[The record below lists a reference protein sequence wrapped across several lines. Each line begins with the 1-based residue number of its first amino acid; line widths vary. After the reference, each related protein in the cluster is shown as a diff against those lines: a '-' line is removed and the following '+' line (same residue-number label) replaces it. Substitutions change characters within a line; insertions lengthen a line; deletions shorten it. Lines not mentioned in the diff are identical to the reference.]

1 MAATARNSTN
11 LRLYLLAGVFVFWC
25 SAICARLVYLQIFRY
40 GSFEQRAQHQ
50 QQRTE
55 EVSARRGIIY
65 DRQGRELAMSI
76 NVDSVFAVPTEM
88 PSPSSTISL
97 IARITKQDP
106 RELLAKCEA
115 AKTFCWLA
123 RKPDPE
129 ISARIRSLNLRGIYF
144 QKESKRYY
152 PKSEL
157 AAQVLGYV
165 GMDDAGLSGIE
176 REYEDQ
182 LHGLPGKMLI
192 SVDARK
198 KWFGS
203 VEKQPEPGQNV
214 VLTVDEKI
222 QYIAERELETA
233 MRETR
238 AITGT
243 VVVENT
249 RTGEILALANR
260 PTFNPNLSKEI
271 TPDKLKNHAVSDV
284 YEPGSTF
291 KLVTIA
297 GALEEKVTRPDELF
311 DCQMGSIVFNGMRI
325 HDSRPHGLLTVS
337 DVLAESSDVGSIKI
351 GLRLGEERFYRYI
364 RGFGFGQ
371 QTGIE
376 LPGETRGM
384 TKPVSRWSK
393 VSIAAISMGQEIG
406 ITPLQL
412 VGLISTMANDGVYVA
427 PRIVAATTNPQSAP
441 QQIAFH
447 PANGH
452 RVISAFTAA
461 EMRQMMQGVVL
472 HGTGTKARLV
482 GYTSAGKTGTG
493 QKVDP
498 ATHAYSHTKYV
509 ASFAGFAPINDP
521 AITVVVVL
529 DSAVGLHQGGQ
540 VSAPVFTRIAQQVLE
555 YLHTPH
561 DIEIPA
567 SRQVLLARNKAGDKD
582 LEEGSPDHPGETI
595 EAAEA
600 APPEITTPS
609 QGTALDGRDPRLH
622 TNQNGQDPSASLRAG
637 DFLPTT
643 NNAIVPAAIRARVP
657 VPDHQ
662 ASIPSPSQTVS
673 TSPSAVTSGTVVLD
687 VEQGGI
693 VVPSFSGKSV
703 RSSIELAQSSGL
715 DLEVVGSG
723 VAQEQSPPAGARVV
737 NGARITVKF
746 GR

>member
-1 MAATARNSTN
+1 VSASTARNSTN
-11 LRLYLLAGVFVFWC
+11 LRLYILAGVFVLWC
-25 SAICARLVYLQIFRY
+25 SAISLRLVYLQVFRY
-40 GSFEQRAQHQ
+40 GNFEHRALHQ

-76 NVDSVFAVPTEM
+76 NVDSVFAVPAEM
-88 PSPSSTISL
+88 PKPASTISL

-115 AKTFCWLA
+115 SKTFCWLA

-129 ISARIRSLNLRGIYF
+129 ISARIRSLNLRGVYF

-152 PKSEL
+152 PKNDL

-176 REYEDQ
+176 REYEGQ
-182 LHGLPGKMLI
+182 LHGRPGQMLI

-198 KWFGS
+198 QWFGS
-203 VEKQPEPGQNV
+203 VEKQPEPGENV
-214 VLTVDEKI
+214 VLTIDEKI
-222 QYIAERELETA
+222 QYIAERELEVA
-233 MRETR
+233 MEQTK
-238 AITGT
+238 AIAGT

-260 PTFNPNLSKEI
+260 PTFNPNLSREI
-271 TPDKLKNHAVSDV
+271 RPERLKNHAVSDV

-311 DCQMGSIVFNGMRI
+311 DCQMGSILFNGMRI

-351 GLRLGEERFYRYI
+351 GMRLGEDRFYKYI
-364 RGFGFGQ
+364 RAFGFGQ

-376 LPGETRGM
+376 LPGETRGL

-412 VGLISTMANDGVYVA
+412 VGLISTMANDGKYVA
-427 PRIVAATTNPQSAP
+427 PRIVAATTRPQSAP

-447 PANGH
+447 AVNEH
-452 RVISAFTAA
+452 RVVSSLTAA

-472 HGTGTKARLV
+472 HGTGTKARLI
-482 GYTSAGKTGTG
+482 GYSSAGKTGTA

-509 ASFAGFAPINDP
+509 ATFAGFAPVNNP
-521 AITVVVVL
+521 AITVAVVL

-540 VSAPVFTRIAQQVLE
+540 VSAPVFTRITQQVLE

-561 DIEIPA
+561 DLEIAP
-567 SRQVLLARNKAGDKD
+567 SRQVLLAQAKANEKD
-582 LEEGSPDHPGETI
+582 LDEGSPDHPGESLDVADAP
-595 EAAEA
+595 EAV
-600 APPEITTPS
+600 TLPS
-609 QGTALDGRDPRLH
+609 LARGEPNVPARLDTSTA
-622 TNQNGQDPSASLRAG
+622 LRAG
-637 DFLPTT
+637 PQDVRHSMISH
-643 NNAIVPAAIRARVP
+643 AITPAALREQVSA
-657 VPDHQ
+657 PDL
-662 ASIPSPSQTVS
+662 APSN
-673 TSPSAVTSGTVVLD
+673 PSAPSVASGSTPQSNGTVVLD

-693 VVPSFSGKSV
+693 AVPSFLGKSV
-703 RSSIELAQSSGL
+703 RSAIETAEANGL
-715 DLEVVGSG
+715 DLEIVGSG
-723 VAQEQSPPAGARVV
+723 IAQDQSPAPGAHVAAGAK
-737 NGARITVKF
+737 ITVRF

>member
-1 MAATARNSTN
+1 MSASTARNSTN
-11 LRLYLLAGVFVFWC
+11 LRLYILAGVFVLWC
-25 SAICARLVYLQIFRY
+25 SAISARLVYLQIFRY
-40 GSFEQRAQHQ
+40 GNFEHRAQHQ

-88 PSPSSTISL
+88 PKPASTISL

-129 ISARIRSLNLRGIYF
+129 ISARIRSLNLRGVYF

-152 PKSEL
+152 PKNEL

-165 GMDDAGLSGIE
+165 GMDDSGLSGIE

-182 LHGLPGKMLI
+182 LHGRPGQMLI

-198 KWFGS
+198 QWFGS
-203 VEKQPEPGQNV
+203 VEKQPQPGQNV
-214 VLTVDEKI
+214 VLTIDEKI

-233 MRETR
+233 IQQTH
-238 AITGT
+238 AISGS
-243 VVVENT
+243 VIVENP

-260 PTFNPNLSKEI
+260 PTFNPNLSREI
-271 TPDKLKNHAVSDV
+271 NPEKLKDHAVSDV

-297 GALEEKVTRPDELF
+297 GALEEKVTRPDEMF
-311 DCQMGSIVFNGMRI
+311 DCQMGSIVYNGMRI
-325 HDSRPHGLLTVS
+325 RDSKPHGLLTVS

-351 GLRLGEERFYRYI
+351 GLRLGEDRFYRYI
-364 RGFGFGQ
+364 RAFGFGQ

-376 LPGETRGM
+376 LPGETRGL
-384 TKPVSRWSK
+384 TKPVSRWSR

-412 VGLISTMANDGVYVA
+412 VGLISSMANDGVYVA
-427 PRIVAATTNPQSAP
+427 PRIVAATTQPQSAP
-441 QQIAFH
+441 QMIAFH
-447 PANGH
+447 PANAH
-452 RVISAFTAA
+452 RVLSTMTAA
-461 EMRQMMQGVVL
+461 EMRQMMQRVVL
-472 HGTGTKARLV
+472 HGTGMKALLI
-482 GYTSAGKTGTG
+482 GYSSAGKTGTA

-498 ATHAYSHTKYV
+498 LTHAYSHTKYV
-509 ASFAGFAPINDP
+509 ASFAGFAPVNNP
-521 AITVVVVL
+521 AITVAVVL

-555 YLHTPH
+555 YMHTPH
-561 DIEIPA
+561 DLEIPA
-567 SRQVLLARNKAGDKD
+567 NRQVLLAREKASDKD
-582 LEEGSPDHPGETI
+582 LEEGSPDHPGE
-595 EAAEA
+595 ELDVADA
-600 APPEITTPS
+600 AP
-609 QGTALDGRDPRLH
+609 A
-622 TNQNGQDPSASLRAG
+622 DPSTAFARTSRVSTEAPGGISPANVSHKIVPASLREEQ
-637 DFLPTT
+637 PVSHH
-643 NNAIVPAAIRARVP
+643 NARVITT
-657 VPDHQ
+657 Q
-662 ASIPSPSQTVS
+662 SMM
-673 TSPSAVTSGTVVLD
+673 VTPPATPANGTVVLD

-693 VVPSFSGKSV
+693 AVPSFVGKSV
-703 RSSIELAQSSGL
+703 RSAIEIAEANGL
-715 DLEVVGSG
+715 DLEIVGSG
-723 VAQEQSPPAGARVV
+723 IAQDQSPPAGAHVPS
-737 NGARITVKF
+737 GAKITVRF

>member
-1 MAATARNSTN
+1 VAASTARSSTN
-11 LRLYLLAGVFVFWC
+11 LRLYLLAGIFVLWC
-25 SAICARLVYLQIFRY
+25 GAICFRLVYLQIFRY

-55 EVSARRGIIY
+55 EVSAKRGIIY

-76 NVDSVFAVPTEM
+76 SVDSVFAVPTEM
-88 PSPSSTISL
+88 PNPASTISL

-106 RELLAKCEA
+106 RDLLARCQA

-123 RKPDPE
+123 RKPEPE
-129 ISARIRSLNLRGIYF
+129 ISARIHSLNLRGVYF

-152 PKSEL
+152 PKNEL

-165 GMDDAGLSGIE
+165 GMDDAGLSGVE
-176 REYEDQ
+176 REYEGRM
-182 LHGLPGKMLI
+182 HGRPGQMVI
-192 SVDARK
+192 SVDAHK

-203 VEKQPEPGQNV
+203 VEKQPEPGENI
-214 VLTVDEKI
+214 VLTIDEKI

-233 MRETR
+233 MQQTR
-238 AITGT
+238 AIAGT
-243 VVVENT
+243 VVVENP

-260 PTFNPNLSKEI
+260 PTFNPNLSREI

-297 GALEEKVTRPDELF
+297 GALEEKVTRPDEVF

-325 HDSRPHGLLTVS
+325 HDSRPHGLLSVS

-351 GLRLGEERFYRYI
+351 GLRLGEDRFYKYI

-427 PRIVAATTNPQSAP
+427 PRIVAATTTPQSTP

-447 PANGH
+447 PANE
-452 RVISAFTAA
+452 RRIISAFTSA

-472 HGTGTKARLV
+472 HGTGTKARLI

-498 ATHAYSHTKYV
+498 LTHAYSHTKYV
-509 ASFAGFAPINDP
+509 ASFAGFAPINNP
-521 AITVVVVL
+521 AVTIAVVL

-540 VSAPVFTRIAQQVLE
+540 ISAPVFTRIAQQVLE

-561 DIEIPA
+561 DLEIPA
-567 SRQVLLARNKAGDKD
+567 NRQLLLARNKTNDKD
-582 LEEGSPDHPGETI
+582 LEEGSPDHVGETL
-595 EAAEA
+595 ENAETGSTEVATAITPNPLQNSQPENIPA
-600 APPEITTPS
+600 APK
-609 QGTALDGRDPRLH
+609 
-622 TNQNGQDPSASLRAG
+622 
-637 DFLPTT
+637 
-643 NNAIVPAAIRARVP
+643 AIVPAAMRQKESITPQQSAPMPPTTAADTQVP
-657 VPDHQ
+657 P
-662 ASIPSPSQTVS
+662 PTN
-673 TSPSAVTSGTVVLD
+673 GTVVLD

-693 VVPSFSGKSV
+693 IVPSFVGKSV
-703 RSSIELAQSSGL
+703 RSAIELAESSGL
-715 DLEVVGSG
+715 DLQVEGSG
-723 VAQEQSPPAGARVV
+723 LAQNQSPSPGSHVAS
-737 NGARITVKF
+737 GARITVKF